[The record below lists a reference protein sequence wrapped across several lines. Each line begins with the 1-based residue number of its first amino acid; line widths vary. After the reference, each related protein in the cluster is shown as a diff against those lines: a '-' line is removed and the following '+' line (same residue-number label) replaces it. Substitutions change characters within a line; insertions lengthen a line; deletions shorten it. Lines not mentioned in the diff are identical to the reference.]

1 MPLDFKNTFKLKP
14 IKLLLKILNVNDKN
28 KLLKITRKNYEN
40 WDSLT
45 HLQIIFFIEKN
56 IKKKMSINK
65 LNKIS
70 SVKEIIKIINEN

>member
-1 MPLDFKNTFKLKP
+1 MKNTLKLKP
-14 IKLLLKILNVNDKN
+14 IKELIKILKVKDKN
-28 KLLKITRKNYEN
+28 KLFKITRKNYVN

-65 LNKIS
+65 LNKIT

>member
-1 MPLDFKNTFKLKP
+1 MPLDRKNTLKLKP
-14 IKLLLKILNVNDKN
+14 IKELIKILKVNDKN

>member
-1 MPLDFKNTFKLKP
+1 MKNTLKLNP
-14 IKLLLKILNVNDKN
+14 IKELIKILKVNDKN
-28 KLLKITRKNYEN
+28 KLLKITKKNYVN

-65 LNKIS
+65 LNKIT

>member
-1 MPLDFKNTFKLKP
+1 MKNTLKLKP
-14 IKLLLKILNVNDKN
+14 IKELIKILKVNDKN

>member
-1 MPLDFKNTFKLKP
+1 MKNTLKLKP
-14 IKLLLKILNVNDKN
+14 IKELIKILKVNDKN

-65 LNKIS
+65 LNKIT